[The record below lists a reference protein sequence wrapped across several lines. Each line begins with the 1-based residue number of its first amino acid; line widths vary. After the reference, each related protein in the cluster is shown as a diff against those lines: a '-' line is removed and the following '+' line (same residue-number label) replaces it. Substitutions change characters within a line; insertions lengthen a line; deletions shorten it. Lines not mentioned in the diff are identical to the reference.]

1 MLDKNELVSK
11 IENKIKNVSLIKY
24 EDNRESII
32 NKDKKP
38 P

>member
-32 NKDKKP
+32 NKDKNP